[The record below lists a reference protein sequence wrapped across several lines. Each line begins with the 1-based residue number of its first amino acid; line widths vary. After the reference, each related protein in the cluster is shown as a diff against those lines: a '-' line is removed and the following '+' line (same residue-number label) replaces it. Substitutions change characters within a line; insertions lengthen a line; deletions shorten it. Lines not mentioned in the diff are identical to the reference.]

1 MLSVVNLAAQTP
13 DAMWTALTH
22 RREMPC
28 KKYAL
33 LLLSKMMELRPA
45 PPFALH
51 PHIVSLVFDQTY
63 AVKGRGSGF
72 GSKYT
77 NAVARVDEKG
87 DKIKKQRVVYIN
99 AVDLAVDARECR
111 LSSAAIDAIAEHG
124 PYTQDFARIL
134 PIIDPQ
140 VSAYSTCNHHK

>member
-1 MLSVVNLAAQTP
+1 MLAVANLASQVPAGSW
-13 DAMWTALTH
+13 AVASH
-22 RREMPC
+22 RREVPN
-28 KKYAL
+28 KNYAKQL
-33 LLLSKMMELRPA
+33 LEKMAELRPA
-45 PPFALH
+45 PSFALH
-51 PHIVSLVFDQTY
+51 PHIVSLIFDQTY
-63 AVKGRGSGF
+63 AVKGRGSGA

-87 DKIKKQRVVYIN
+87 NKIKKQRVVYIN
-99 AVDLAVDARECR
+99 AIDLAVDARECR